1 MSNVHRGMAMGEVGE
16 RPANIIALVS
26 QEVERIQEE
35 SKYDITVGLLVIEK
49 GSKEAETKNLYQKIL
64 NKHEKGFSVPKRKRN
79 IIQDSDDDDD
89 HHNVQDSDGELDYE
103 IKNYRNWKRIPRH
116 YKHLG
121 LWSSEDFEVKSDF

>member
-1 MSNVHRGMAMGEVGE
+1 MSNVHRGMATGEVGE
-16 RPANIIALVS
+16 RPANIIAVFWDEAERQQ
-26 QEVERIQEE
+26 QE
-35 SKYDITVGLLVIEK
+35 SDKDDIAAGLLVIKK

-121 LWSSEDFEVKSDF
+121 LWSSEDFEVLK